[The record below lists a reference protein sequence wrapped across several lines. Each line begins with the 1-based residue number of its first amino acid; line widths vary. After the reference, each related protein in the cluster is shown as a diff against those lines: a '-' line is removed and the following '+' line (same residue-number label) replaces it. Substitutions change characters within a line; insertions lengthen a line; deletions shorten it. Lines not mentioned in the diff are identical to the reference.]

1 MPVVTVAHIVF
12 DNSNDPGRVA
22 RRHVGREIGKG
33 MKQTDIVSNAW
44 QRRHAPV
51 PNAITST
58 TWQAPPFT
66 PVEIYYDP
74 SVVDG
79 ASEQEVID
87 ALIKPIVYLIAP
99 AAVRAKIHDTFHIS
113 MTGLFAVLLIFVLA
127 QIFRRGS
134 DMRAE
139 LAGTI

>member
-33 MKQTDIVSNAW
+33 MKQADIASNAW

-51 PNAITST
+51 SNAITST

-79 ASEQEVID
+79 ASEQEVIN
-87 ALIKPIVYLIAP
+87 ALIK
-99 AAVRAKIHDTFHIS
+99 
-113 MTGLFAVLLIFVLA
+113 
-127 QIFRRGS
+127 
-134 DMRAE
+134 
-139 LAGTI
+139 AGQR

>member
-1 MPVVTVAHIVF
+1 MPVVTAAHIVF
-12 DNSNDPGRVA
+12 DNSNDPGGVA
-22 RRHVGREIGKG
+22 RRHVGKEIGKG

-51 PNAITST
+51 PNVIERT
-58 TWQAPPFT
+58 TWQAPPFA

-87 ALIKPIVYLIAP
+87 ALIK
-99 AAVRAKIHDTFHIS
+99 
-113 MTGLFAVLLIFVLA
+113 
-127 QIFRRGS
+127 
-134 DMRAE
+134 
-139 LAGTI
+139 AGQR

>member
-1 MPVVTVAHIVF
+1 MPVVTVVHIVF
-12 DNSNDPGRVA
+12 DNRNDPGRVA

-44 QRRHAPV
+44 QRRYAPV

-74 SVVDG
+74 SVVG
-79 ASEQEVID
+79 SASEQEVID
-87 ALIKPIVYLIAP
+87 ALIK
-99 AAVRAKIHDTFHIS
+99 
-113 MTGLFAVLLIFVLA
+113 
-127 QIFRRGS
+127 
-134 DMRAE
+134 
-139 LAGTI
+139 AGQR